1 MKSQWPMTK
10 IKLIW
15 DFRGP
20 NGQKTASHHT
30 LHLEEYFKVE
40 NIHYEHLGTQE
51 LSEMHT
57 IAHVVVNEPDL
68 RTVRDALK
76 PNRGVLF
83 SP

>member
-1 MKSQWPMTK
+1 MTK

-20 NGQKTASHHT
+20 DAANIAAHHV
-30 LHLEEYFKVE
+30 LHLEEYFKIE
-40 NIHYEHLGTQE
+40 QITYEHLGTQE

-57 IAHVVVNEPDL
+57 IAHIVVNEPDL
-68 RTVRDALK
+68 RKVRDALK
-76 PNRGVLF
+76 PNRGQLF